1 MVRWTTPPR
10 FRPTSWHAHGS
21 RCCPRTTVRDVA
33 VVEVDGPSRITSGDS
48 IRVSFTVRTTGTR
61 PGDSSIVELRSDDS
75 KQALLARRV
84 VRGDEARGVLRA
96 ASGGLGAGEHL
107 LSVRVVNADDAE
119 PRTDERLLHLTVT
132 ETPGVVLVA
141 SPADWDTRFLYR
153 TIHDVAA
160 LPVRG
165 YVRIGDTWRTMGDL
179 KPVTEEALQKA
190 IRRADLLV
198 LKGDAVVARRCSP
211 DARGLALARGVRCAR
226 QLTVTGT

>member
-1 MVRWTTPPR
+1 
-10 FRPTSWHAHGS
+10 
-21 RCCPRTTVRDVA
+21 
-33 VVEVDGPSRITSGDS
+33 
-48 IRVSFTVRTTGTR
+48 
-61 PGDSSIVELRSDDS
+61 
-75 KQALLARRV
+75 
-84 VRGDEARGVLRA
+84 
-96 ASGGLGAGEHL
+96 
-107 LSVRVVNADDAE
+107 
-119 PRTDERLLHLTVT
+119 TVT

-198 LKGDAVVARRCSP
+198 LKGDAVARA
-211 DARGLALARGVRCAR
+211 DAARTRGVWLWPGASAAP
-226 QLTVTGT
+226 TTDGD